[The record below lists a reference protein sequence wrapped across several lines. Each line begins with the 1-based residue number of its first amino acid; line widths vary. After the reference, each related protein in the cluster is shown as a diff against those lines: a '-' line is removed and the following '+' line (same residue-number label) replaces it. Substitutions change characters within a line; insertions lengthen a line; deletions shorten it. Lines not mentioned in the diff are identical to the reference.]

1 MAKFR
6 CRACGEEGIFV
17 HDGRLKC
24 PNCGS
29 ADVQFAFSIEELPD
43 DDPLIE
49 ELERP
54 AEDSERTATDLL
66 LWTISDLHLELTR
79 GWDLPSAGAS

>member
-6 CRACGEEGIFV
+6 CRACCEEGTFV
-17 HDGRLKC
+17 YDGRLEC

-29 ADVQFAFSIEELPD
+29 ADVQFALSIEELPD

-49 ELERP
+49 ELKRP
-54 AEDSERTATDLL
+54 SEDGEKNGD
-66 LWTISDLHLELTR
+66 
-79 GWDLPSAGAS
+79 

>member
-1 MAKFR
+1 MAEFR

-29 ADVQFAFSIEELPD
+29 ADVQFALSIEELPN
-43 DDPLIE
+43 DDPPIKTMKRLAE
-49 ELERP
+49 EDDGKD
-54 AEDSERTATDLL
+54 ED
-66 LWTISDLHLELTR
+66 
-79 GWDLPSAGAS
+79 

>member
-6 CRACGEEGIFV
+6 CRACGEEGTFV
-17 HDGRLKC
+17 YDGRLEC

-29 ADVQFAFSIEELPD
+29 AEVQFALSIEELPD

-49 ELERP
+49 AMRRR
-54 AEDSERTATDLL
+54 AEEDGKDG
-66 LWTISDLHLELTR
+66 D
-79 GWDLPSAGAS
+79 

>member
-6 CRACGEEGIFV
+6 CRACCEEGTFV
-17 HDGRLKC
+17 YDGRLEC

-29 ADVQFAFSIEELPD
+29 AEVQFALSIEELPD

-49 ELERP
+49 AMKRR
-54 AEDSERTATDLL
+54 AEEDGKDG
-66 LWTISDLHLELTR
+66 D
-79 GWDLPSAGAS
+79 

>member
-6 CRACGEEGIFV
+6 CRASCEEGTFV
-17 HDGRLKC
+17 YDGRLEC

-29 ADVQFAFSIEELPD
+29 AKVQFALSIEELPD

-49 ELERP
+49 AMKRR
-54 AEDSERTATDLL
+54 AEEDGKDG
-66 LWTISDLHLELTR
+66 D
-79 GWDLPSAGAS
+79 